1 MFFNYTVFRYPPLQ
15 RESERNSPHSTP
27 NDSRLVLITIRAAKN
42 SAFHIRSTR
51 TFRAACDNQKLTHNS
66 ESGES
71 SAPRYVFTRIYRL
84 PLKLACTGYKI
95 AHELFFQIANFTALS
110 SLGPR
115 SNFIDKKAG
124 LHFLLCRPNRC
135 SRSFVLI
142 ALFF

>member
-42 SAFHIRSTR
+42 SAFHIRSSR

-95 AHELFFQIANFTALS
+95 AHELFFFR
-110 SLGPR
+110 SLI
-115 SNFIDKKAG
+115 S
-124 LHFLLCRPNRC
+124 LHFL
-135 SRSFVLI
+135 RSDHVLI
-142 ALFF
+142 SLIRKLACIFYCPVRTDAADLSF